1 MWGKRRL
8 LPPLPF
14 RGLKWKIQLL
24 QENMK
29 LILKVQ
35 NVSTEKEGVN
45 HML

>member
-1 MWGKRRL
+1 MGEAASA
-8 LPPLPF
+8 PSTAF

-29 LILKVQ
+29 LILKAQ